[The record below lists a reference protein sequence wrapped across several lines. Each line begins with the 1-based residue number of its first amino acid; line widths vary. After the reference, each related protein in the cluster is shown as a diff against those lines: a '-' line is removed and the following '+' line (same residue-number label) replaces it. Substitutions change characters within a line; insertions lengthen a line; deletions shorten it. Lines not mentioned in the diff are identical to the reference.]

1 MKKEAVKSVHGQET
15 IGSAYRANNTEEMW
29 DQFHSIVDGK
39 YAEILSEKFGKD
51 RTLESLIQYLKID
64 NMEPHVKI
72 SFFQIC
78 KLQMLEN

>member
-39 YAEILSEKFGKD
+39 YAEILSE
-51 RTLESLIQYLKID
+51 RCSID
-64 NMEPHVKI
+64 LPDPCVWVKHAVIRPGEDIDIPH
-72 SFFQIC
+72 
-78 KLQMLEN
+78 